1 MARLYADEDISREY
15 VVALEN
21 RGYDVVYAV
30 DEGESARSDAWHLYH
45 AAVQSRTLITFNER
59 DFRFLHRLWT
69 SLRTFGVMDRAHAGI
84 LTTTKQVEASA
95 WLPALEELLIGNQ
108 ELPGKMLV
116 WSPTRAEWREDD
128 WRPED

>member
-1 MARLYADEDISREY
+1 MAHLYVDEDVSREY
-15 VVALEN
+15 VVALESS
-21 RGYDVVYAV
+21 GHDVAYAV
-30 DEGESARSDAWHLYH
+30 DEGESARSDAWHLH
-45 AAVQSRTLITFNER
+45 QAAIQGRTLITFNER

-69 SLRTFGVMDRAHAGI
+69 SLKTFDVMEREHAGI
-84 LTTTKQVEASA
+84 LTATRQLEASA

-108 ELPGKMLV
+108 ELPGRMLV